1 MSDDWQQTDRIVM
14 AVQTAEIR
22 QTSVTSQPTLNL
34 SCSLVN
40 IARGQCLLE
49 ISSGEI
55 ADSADV
61 GPNTGPNTGPN
72 IGPNIGQLVIEIDRP
87 VIRGNAT
94 IPRQLYDALLSRLA
108 SAPPRQISLNLSI
121 ASKLAVSLE
130 GDLRIDDET
139 VVQVTDLAVTL
150 PLK

>member
-49 ISSGEI
+49 ISSGEL
-55 ADSADV
+55 AESADV
-61 GPNTGPNTGPN
+61 GPN
-72 IGPNIGQLVIEIDRP
+72 IGANIGQLVIEIDRP

>member
-1 MSDDWQQTDRIVM
+1 MNDDWQQTDRVVM

-22 QTSVTSQPTLNL
+22 QASVDSQPTLNL

-40 IARGQCLLE
+40 IARGQCMLE
-49 ISSGEI
+49 ISAGGI
-55 ADSADV
+55 TDGAD
-61 GPNTGPNTGPN
+61 
-72 IGPNIGQLVIEIDRP
+72 IGQLVIEIDRP
-87 VIRGNAT
+87 VIRGHAT
-94 IPRQLYDALLSRLA
+94 IPRPLYDAVLSRLA
-108 SAPPRQISLNLSI
+108 NAPPRQISLSLSI

-139 VVQVTDLAVTL
+139 TVKITDIAVTL

>member
-1 MSDDWQQTDRIVM
+1 MSDDWQQTDRVVV

-49 ISSGEI
+49 ISSGEL

-61 GPNTGPNTGPN
+61 GPN
-72 IGPNIGQLVIEIDRP
+72 IGANIGQLVIEIDRP

>member
-49 ISSGEI
+49 ISSGETENGG
-55 ADSADV
+55 D
-61 GPNTGPNTGPN
+61 
-72 IGPNIGQLVIEIDRP
+72 IGQLVIEIDRP
-87 VIRGNAT
+87 VIRGHAT
-94 IPRQLYDALLSRLA
+94 IPGQLYDALLSRLA

-130 GDLRIDDET
+130 GDLRINDET

>member
-1 MSDDWQQTDRIVM
+1 MNDDWQQTDRVVM

-22 QTSVTSQPTLNL
+22 QASVDSRPTLNL

-40 IARGQCLLE
+40 IARGQCMLE
-49 ISSGEI
+49 INAGETTAG
-55 ADSADV
+55 AD
-61 GPNTGPNTGPN
+61 
-72 IGPNIGQLVIEIDRP
+72 IGQLVIEIERP
-87 VIRGNAT
+87 VIRGHAT
-94 IPRQLYDALLSRLA
+94 IPQLLYDAVLSRLA
-108 SAPPRQISLNLSI
+108 NAPPRQISLSLSI

-139 VVQVTDLAVTL
+139 TVKITDIGVTL

>member
-61 GPNTGPNTGPN
+61 GPNTGPN

>member
-1 MSDDWQQTDRIVM
+1 M

-49 ISSGEI
+49 ISSGETEDG
-55 ADSADV
+55 AD
-61 GPNTGPNTGPN
+61 
-72 IGPNIGQLVIEIDRP
+72 IGQLVIEIDRP
-87 VIRGNAT
+87 VIRGHAT

-108 SAPPRQISLNLSI
+108 SAPPRQITLNLSI

-130 GDLRIDDET
+130 GDLRINDET

>member
-49 ISSGEI
+49 ISSSEL

-61 GPNTGPNTGPN
+61 GPN
-72 IGPNIGQLVIEIDRP
+72 IGANIGQLVIEIDRP